1 MQITLI
7 LALVGAMLFGLNAWQ
22 WKRNGALSEKLSVAE
37 QEIANAVADAERLAK
52 ADRKHRLE
60 IDGLRGKARSAS
72 VTVAG
77 ISAGDCWDADAGDTA
92 IDALRLLNAKP
103 DGKADDASAGKR
115 PRSP

>member
-22 WKRNGALSEKLSVAE
+22 FKRNGALSEKLDTAE
-37 QEIANAVADAERLAK
+37 KEIERAAKDAERLAE

-60 IDGLRGKARSAS
+60 IDGLRGQARRAT

-77 ISAGDCWDADAGDTA
+77 LQGLCWDSDIGDSA
-92 IDALRLLNAKP
+92 VSALRLLNAKP